1 MINKGDISPS
11 GRLLNG
17 SWEMIFKSTIGALA
31 LFMPFAMAWF
41 TWATVQIFEIRSD
54 VRVFMSAGPR
64 YTPRDAMLDNLELK
78 NDIMEEVNDK
88 LMKYDNRLSTLEGRK

>member
-1 MINKGDISPS
+1 MNNS
-11 GRLLNG
+11 GGNRDKLFNG
-17 SWEMIFKSTIGALA
+17 NWETIFKSTIGALA

-64 YTPRDAMLDNLELK
+64 YTPSDARVDNLELK
-78 NDIMEEVNDK
+78 NTIMAEVNKQLKDH
-88 LMKYDNRLSTLEGRK
+88 DDRLSTLEGRK